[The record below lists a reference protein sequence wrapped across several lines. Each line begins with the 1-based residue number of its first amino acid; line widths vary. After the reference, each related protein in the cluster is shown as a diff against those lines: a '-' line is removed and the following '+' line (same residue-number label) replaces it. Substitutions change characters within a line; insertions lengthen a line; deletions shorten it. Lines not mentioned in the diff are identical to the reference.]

1 MYQLITFTSNLIN
14 FIQSNNYFLKGNLKI
29 GNFFSKIMKKEVMYK
44 ISESKNVSKTVF
56 ILTLDKIFSSI

>member
-29 GNFFSKIMKKEVMYK
+29 GNFFFKDYEKGS
-44 ISESKNVSKTVF
+44 NV
-56 ILTLDKIFSSI
+56 